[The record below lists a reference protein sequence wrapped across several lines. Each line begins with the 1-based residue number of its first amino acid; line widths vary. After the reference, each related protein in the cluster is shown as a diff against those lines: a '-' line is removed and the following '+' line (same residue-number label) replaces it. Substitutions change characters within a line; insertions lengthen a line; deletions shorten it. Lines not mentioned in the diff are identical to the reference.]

1 MIVGYLDI
9 SENNVSRQE
18 QQILLQD
25 YACSTRCRID
35 VFHCDS
41 DIRNLYQT
49 LQSGRHT
56 VLVANIVSLGSSL
69 RDIRNNLQFIVDNG
83 LSLVSVKE
91 DYTARPNQKTM
102 DILQGFDL
110 ALNMR
115 KSMQSII
122 TANSLNRKKAEGIT
136 ASAAD
141 SALAI
146 RKDALTTAAKT
157 FAKCLP
163 TAFPARKPR
172 GSLAFP
178 EQHSMT
184 FFIATRKLPFCEKR
198 RTMHK
203 TEAIFVNLIRRKA

>member
-18 QQILLQD
+18 QQALLQD
-25 YACSTRCRID
+25 YARSARCRID
-35 VFHCDS
+35 TFHCDS

-91 DYTARPNQKTM
+91 DYKARPNQKTM

-122 TANSLNRKKAEGIT
+122 TANSLNRKKAAGI
-136 ASAAD
+136 
-141 SALAI
+141 ALG
-146 RKDALTTAAKT
+146 RR
-157 FAKCLP
+157 F
-163 TAFPARKPR
+163 
-172 GSLAFP
+172 GS
-178 EQHSMT
+178 HN
-184 FFIATRKLPFCEKR
+184 KKR
-198 RTMHK
+198 R
-203 TEAIFVNLIRRKA
+203 LDDRREDICQMLTDGISCTQTARQLGVSRATLYDFLHRHPEIAVLRKEENHAQN

>member
-69 RDIRNNLQFIVDNG
+69 RVRDIRNNLQFIVDNG

-122 TANSLNRKKAEGIT
+122 TANSLNRKKAAGIT
-136 ASAAD
+136 
-141 SALAI
+141 LG
-146 RKDALTTAAKT
+146 RR
-157 FAKCLP
+157 F
-163 TAFPARKPR
+163 
-172 GSLAFP
+172 GS
-178 EQHSMT
+178 
-184 FFIATRKLPFCEKR
+184 RNKKR
-198 RTMHK
+198 R
-203 TEAIFVNLIRRKA
+203 LDDRREDICQMLTDGISCTQTARQLGVSRATLYDFLHRHPEIAVLRKEENHAQN

>member
-9 SENNVSRQE
+9 SENNVNRQE
-18 QQILLQD
+18 QQALLQD
-25 YACSTRCRID
+25 YARSARCRID
-35 VFHCDS
+35 AFHCDS

-69 RDIRNNLQFIVDNG
+69 RDIRNNLQFLVDNG

-122 TANSLNRKKAEGIT
+122 TANSLNRKKAAAWGRGYSVSPNGCAVRLIRDARARRTFRT
-136 ASAAD
+136 AR
-141 SALAI
+141 L
-146 RKDALTTAAKT
+146 
-157 FAKCLP
+157 
-163 TAFPARKPR
+163 PARR
-172 GSLAFP
+172 GGQA
-178 EQHSMT
+178 
-184 FFIATRKLPFCEKR
+184 RG
-198 RTMHK
+198 
-203 TEAIFVNLIRRKA
+203 

>member
-122 TANSLNRKKAEGIT
+122 TANSLNRKKAAGIT
-136 ASAAD
+136 LGRRFGS
-141 SALAI
+141 
-146 RKDALTTAAKT
+146 RNKKDALTTTAKT

-172 GSLAFP
+172 DSLAFP

>member
-1 MIVGYLDI
+1 MSDTWIYRKTTSAGR
-9 SENNVSRQE
+9 NSRF
-18 QQILLQD
+18 
-25 YACSTRCRID
+25 CFRIMHAD

-122 TANSLNRKKAEGIT
+122 TANSLNRKKAAGIT
-136 ASAAD
+136 
-141 SALAI
+141 LG
-146 RKDALTTAAKT
+146 RR
-157 FAKCLP
+157 F
-163 TAFPARKPR
+163 
-172 GSLAFP
+172 GS
-178 EQHSMT
+178 
-184 FFIATRKLPFCEKR
+184 RNKKR
-198 RTMHK
+198 RLDDHREDICQMLTDGISCTQTARQLGVSRATLYDFLHRHP
-203 TEAIFVNLIRRKA
+203 EIAVLRKEENHAQN

>member
-122 TANSLNRKKAEGIT
+122 TANSLNRKKAAGIT

-172 GSLAFP
+172 DSLAFP

>member
-18 QQILLQD
+18 QQALLQD
-25 YACSTRCRID
+25 YARSARCRID
-35 VFHCDS
+35 AFHCDS

-91 DYTARPNQKTM
+91 DYKARPNQKTM

-122 TANSLNRKKAEGIT
+122 TANSLNRKKAAGI
-136 ASAAD
+136 
-141 SALAI
+141 ALG
-146 RKDALTTAAKT
+146 RRFGSRNKKRRLDAAAKT

-172 GSLAFP
+172 DSSAFP

-184 FFIATRKLPFCEKR
+184 FSIATRKLPFCEKR

-203 TEAIFVNLIRRKA
+203 IKDIFVNLIRRKA

>member
-115 KSMQSII
+115 KSMPVHHHGQFSEPQKSRRH
-122 TANSLNRKKAEGIT
+122 NGLGR
-136 ASAAD
+136 
-141 SALAI
+141 
-146 RKDALTTAAKT
+146 R
-157 FAKCLP
+157 F
-163 TAFPARKPR
+163 
-172 GSLAFP
+172 GS
-178 EQHSMT
+178 
-184 FFIATRKLPFCEKR
+184 RNKKR
-198 RTMHK
+198 R
-203 TEAIFVNLIRRKA
+203 LDDRREDICQMLTDGISCTQTARQLGVSRATLYDFLHRHPEIAVLRKEENHAQN

>member
-69 RDIRNNLQFIVDNG
+69 RDIRNNLQFNG

-136 ASAAD
+136 
-141 SALAI
+141 LG
-146 RKDALTTAAKT
+146 RR
-157 FAKCLP
+157 F
-163 TAFPARKPR
+163 
-172 GSLAFP
+172 GS
-178 EQHSMT
+178 
-184 FFIATRKLPFCEKR
+184 RNKKR
-198 RTMHK
+198 R
-203 TEAIFVNLIRRKA
+203 LDDRREDICQMLTDGISCTQTARQLGVSRATLYDFLHRHPEIAVLRKEENHAQN

>member
-69 RDIRNNLQFIVDNG
+69 RDIRNNLQFIVDN
-83 LSLVSVKE
+83 VSVKE

-122 TANSLNRKKAEGIT
+122 TANSLNRKKAAGIT
-136 ASAAD
+136 
-141 SALAI
+141 LG
-146 RKDALTTAAKT
+146 RR
-157 FAKCLP
+157 F
-163 TAFPARKPR
+163 
-172 GSLAFP
+172 GS
-178 EQHSMT
+178 
-184 FFIATRKLPFCEKR
+184 RNKKR
-198 RTMHK
+198 RLDDHREDICQMLTDGISCTQTARQLGVSRATLYDFLHRHP
-203 TEAIFVNLIRRKA
+203 EIAVLRKEENHAQN

>member
-69 RDIRNNLQFIVDNG
+69 RDIRNNRQFIVDNG

-122 TANSLNRKKAEGIT
+122 TANSLNRKKAAGIT
-136 ASAAD
+136 
-141 SALAI
+141 LG
-146 RKDALTTAAKT
+146 RR
-157 FAKCLP
+157 F
-163 TAFPARKPR
+163 
-172 GSLAFP
+172 GS
-178 EQHSMT
+178 
-184 FFIATRKLPFCEKR
+184 RNKKR
-198 RTMHK
+198 R
-203 TEAIFVNLIRRKA
+203 LDDRREDICQMLTDGISCTQTARQLGVSRATLYDFLHRHPEIAVLRKEENHAQN

>member
-122 TANSLNRKKAEGIT
+122 TANSLNRKKAAGIT
-136 ASAAD
+136 ARPQ
-141 SALAI
+141 I
-146 RKDALTTAAKT
+146 RL
-157 FAKCLP
+157 
-163 TAFPARKPR
+163 
-172 GSLAFP
+172 S
-178 EQHSMT
+178 Q
-184 FFIATRKLPFCEKR
+184 
-198 RTMHK
+198 
-203 TEAIFVNLIRRKA
+203 

>member
-122 TANSLNRKKAEGIT
+122 TANSLNRKKAAGIT
-136 ASAAD
+136 
-141 SALAI
+141 LG
-146 RKDALTTAAKT
+146 RR
-157 FAKCLP
+157 F
-163 TAFPARKPR
+163 
-172 GSLAFP
+172 GS
-178 EQHSMT
+178 
-184 FFIATRKLPFCEKR
+184 RNKKR
-198 RTMHK
+198 RLDDREDICQMLTDGISCTQTARQLGVSRATLYDFLHRHP
-203 TEAIFVNLIRRKA
+203 EIAVLRKEENHAQN

>member
-18 QQILLQD
+18 QQALLQD
-25 YACSTRCRID
+25 YARSARCRID
-35 VFHCDS
+35 AFHCDS

-49 LQSGRHT
+49 
-56 VLVANIVSLGSSL
+56 LVANIVSLGSSL

-91 DYTARPNQKTM
+91 DYKARPNQKTM

-122 TANSLNRKKAEGIT
+122 TANSLNRKKAAGI
-136 ASAAD
+136 
-141 SALAI
+141 ALG
-146 RKDALTTAAKT
+146 RR
-157 FAKCLP
+157 F
-163 TAFPARKPR
+163 
-172 GSLAFP
+172 GS
-178 EQHSMT
+178 HN
-184 FFIATRKLPFCEKR
+184 KKR
-198 RTMHK
+198 R
-203 TEAIFVNLIRRKA
+203 LDDRREDICQMLTDGISCTQTARQLGVSRATLYDFLHRHPEIAVLRKEENHAQN

>member
-122 TANSLNRKKAEGIT
+122 TANSLNRKKAD
-136 ASAAD
+136 AD